1 MIMRALRL
9 PVSQNDFRFLLVC
22 NLSTREDQTASG
34 GSRSPLL
41 EAEKLEDLGGLHRT
55 AGTKTDVGVTRKIR
69 MSLRTREGKKEFL
82 TRLSTELEHGE
93 TVISSADCTSSQK
106 SESVYTCPRAP
117 FYREMKGLLHT
128 ENTLSLREYS

>member
-55 AGTKTDVGVTRKIR
+55 AGRKTDVGGYPKN
-69 MSLRTREGKKEFL
+69 S
-82 TRLSTELEHGE
+82 
-93 TVISSADCTSSQK
+93 D
-106 SESVYTCPRAP
+106 ESP
-117 FYREMKGLLHT
+117 
-128 ENTLSLREYS
+128 NT